1 MQTSKSSQNTN
12 RYNRI
17 AFGIA
22 CILHMPFVLFALG
35 LEILP
40 QKPQEPAK
48 EIGAMSFALASFA
61 SAMPMQEPEPEPQPK
76 VIPKHYEAPK
86 KKPKERKHVQNREK
100 HEHKQKVPREEVQ
113 QKAANAADTTQ
124 YASTQNQQ
132 PINLGSNHKNP
143 FLAEIKRLIDAH
155 NAYPRMARRMRLS
168 GEVTVRMVLDD
179 NGKIVELRVIESST
193 HAILDEQAIRTI
205 QEASQLFPKPD
216 KAYTLHIPIAYQLN
230 LG

>member
-1 MQTSKSSQNTN
+1 
-12 RYNRI
+12 
-17 AFGIA
+17 
-22 CILHMPFVLFALG
+22 MPLVLFMLG
-35 LEILP
+35 LEIFP

-61 SAMPMQEPEPEPQPK
+61 SAMPIQEPEPEPKPK
-76 VIPKHYEAPK
+76 VIPKHYETPK
-86 KKPKERKHVQNREK
+86 KKPKEHKHVQKHEK
-100 HEHKQKVPREEVQ
+100 HEQKQKNPREEVQ
-113 QKAANAADTTQ
+113 QKTANVADTTQ
-124 YASTQNQQ
+124 HASTQNHQ

-179 NGKIVELRVIESST
+179 NGKIIELRVIESST